1 MLRFLAIALLLST
14 GFVPLFAS
22 DLWDRAVEYYA
33 AYGDLV
39 PGRLSIRFDQYNG
52 RGRLVS
58 SELSELELSVGPDG
72 EIQSEVVF
80 ASKDGKDV
88 TEERRENPSGGAP
101 FAGGGGDD
109 DADDQ
114 SDSPFAGL
122 QRSPFDPD
130 EQGRVTVVD
139 TGRRERINGVE
150 TRVHEFEQRT
160 GESARTVGTAWI
172 AEESGTPIKV
182 VASISPLP
190 GFVHSF
196 EMIQEYGTDRAGRW
210 FMTSMEFI
218 GEGNILFIRRRL
230 ESEFLFSDYFPPPS
244 RADTLTDQ

>member
-1 MLRFLAIALLLST
+1 MSLLLLS
-14 GFVPLFAS
+14 GFASLSAS
-22 DLWDRAVEYYA
+22 DLWDMAVEYYA
-33 AYGDLV
+33 VYGDMV

-58 SELSELELSVGPDG
+58 SEFSELELSMGPDG
-72 EIQSEVVF
+72 EVQSEVVF

-101 FAGGGGDD
+101 FGGGNDEPDD
-109 DADDQ
+109 D

-130 EQGRVTVVD
+130 EQDRVTVVD
-139 TGRRERINGVE
+139 TGRRERINGIQ

-172 AEESGTPIKV
+172 AEESGTPVKV

-190 GFVHSF
+190 GFVDSF
-196 EMIQEYGTDRAGRW
+196 EMIQTYDTDRAGRW

-230 ESEFLFSDYFPPPS
+230 ESEFLFSDYFPLPS
-244 RADTLTDQ
+244 RADTLTNP